1 MVDFFK
7 MLTGKTKEELIR
19 PEIFALRARG
29 NVTWA
34 DWDQPMNSYE
44 RDELLPALT
53 NEAFLRHFIH
63 CAENVGWEAMVGTY
77 DYSMSRKLAP
87 EAKRRGLDS
96 WATGA
101 VEARVF
107 WRGSVTDLVT
117 DLEALLSLEQLQ
129 ELAGEAALA
138 VSRRKKEG

>member
-7 MLTGKTKEELIR
+7 ARTGQTKAELIR
-19 PEIFALRARG
+19 PEVFALRARG

-34 DWDQPMNSYE
+34 EWDQPMNSYE

-63 CAENVGWEAMVGTY
+63 CAENVGWQALAGSY
-77 DYSMSRKLAP
+77 DYAMSRKLAP
-87 EAKRRGLDS
+87 EAKRRGLDG
-96 WATGA
+96 WAVGA

-107 WRGSVTDLVT
+107 WRGSARDLMTDLK
-117 DLEALLSLEQLQ
+117 ALLTPA
-129 ELAGEAALA
+129 ELHEVACEAALA
-138 VSRRKKEG
+138 TREAKR